1 MTNGEHLE
9 KILVKIWDS
18 KIIFVLSLI
27 LTILFYFLGFKYEK
41 IIFAF
46 FGSVGAFYIIMK
58 VLEFT
63 ENWLKSE
70 YKGKKDADSAER
82 ENK

>member
-46 FGSVGAFYIIMK
+46 FGSVEVFYFIMK
-58 VLEFT
+58 ALEFI
-63 ENWLKSE
+63 EDWLKSE
-70 YKGKKDADSAER
+70 YKGKKDADNFER
-82 ENK
+82 EDK